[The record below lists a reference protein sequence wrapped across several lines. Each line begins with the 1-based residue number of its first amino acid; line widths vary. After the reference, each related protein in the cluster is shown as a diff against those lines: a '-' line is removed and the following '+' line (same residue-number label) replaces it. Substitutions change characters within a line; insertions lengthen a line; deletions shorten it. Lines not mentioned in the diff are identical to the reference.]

1 MEPAKSQ
8 RVDIIPGYQHVEKQV
23 VWVSPQER
31 VMIILVGLVGSGKA
45 GISRIQDTGYL
56 HLTYPF
62 VVHICECP
70 SIPLRLRPLQPRRNG
85 RPTPQ
90 GRGQVS
96 PVTRAR
102 TERDN

>member
-45 GISRIQDTGYL
+45 GISRIQDTY
-56 HLTYPF
+56 TS
-62 VVHICECP
+62 HI
-70 SIPLRLRPLQPRRNG
+70 LL
-85 RPTPQ
+85 
-90 GRGQVS
+90 
-96 PVTRAR
+96 
-102 TERDN
+102 